1 MRVDYRIERPVALAA
16 SFEVEGF
23 TVLLGASGE
32 GKTLLLR
39 AIAGLLPARGKPF
52 DGLPPQRRAV
62 GYLPQGHALFPHLN
76 AWQNVAFA
84 LRGADR
90 RRQAVEWLD
99 RVGLAALAERRP
111 AQLSGGQQ
119 QRVALARALARQPR
133 LLLLDEPT
141 SALDPATRDDV
152 LAELIAEVHAAGIP
166 ALAVSHDPALAA
178 VADRL
183 VVMHDRRIVQ
193 AGTPAALHARPANG
207 AVARLLGHRNV
218 HRGRLLGKPDAQ
230 RLLWPDAKMAVPVAT
245 GLPDDT
251 VVDWHIAP
259 EAIELH
265 EACAAG
271 ATDTDGLVAATV
283 EVRQAGEHGGY
294 VGLRCG
300 QARLWAKSPS
310 SHVTADD
317 VRLRL
322 PPLAIRCWPRD

>member
-1 MRVDYRIERPVALAA
+1 MLIDYRIVQPVALSAR
-16 SFEVEGF
+16 FEVEGF

-32 GKTLLLR
+32 GKSLLLR
-39 AIAGLLPARGKPF
+39 AIAGLLPAIGEPF
-52 DGLPPQRRAV
+52 GGLPPQQRAV

-84 LRGADR
+84 LRGPHR
-90 RRQAVEWLD
+90 RAQAVEWLA

-119 QRVALARALARQPR
+119 QRVALARALARRPQ

-152 LAELIAEVHAAGIP
+152 LAELIAEVHAAVIP

-193 AGTPAALHARPANG
+193 SGTPMDVHARPVNA

-218 HRGRLLGKPDAQ
+218 HGGQLVGKPGAQ
-230 RLLWPDAKMAVPVAT
+230 RLHWPDADVSVPVQT
-245 GLPDDT
+245 TLPDNT
-251 VVDWHIAP
+251 AVDWHIAP
-259 EAIELH
+259 ESIEVH
-265 EACAAG
+265 ETCPLGGEGVIAA
-271 ATDTDGLVAATV
+271 AL
-283 EVRQAGEHGGY
+283 EVRQAGSHGGY

-310 SHVTADD
+310 FPLNTETIW
-317 VRLRL
+317 LRL
-322 PPLAIRCWPRD
+322 PPTAIHCWPRA